1 MPSASS
7 LSVVIGHTLLV
18 IINLLDLIGPNHP
31 TYQQRRSSAA
41 LRMTRGAR
49 RQGSRCR
56 VQGCFRRS
64 GPSPA
69 LQHRV
74 RDGCEP
80 HGPPSGRQ
88 ASAEQPETQAAATI
102 SELLLLGCAVG
113 AAGLGGL
120 GMQAGERHVAL
131 AGLARVLHGLG
142 RDQAPTG
149 RAGGQ
154 GRRLLRDQR
163 GRLAVH
169 PQAGYVCPR
178 SSKMFIRGVGQQLT
192 YLWWWWWWRRSGI
205 LDQLLQKQQ
214 EEERES
220 AGASEQVP
228 PHVPPTTREPS
239 PSAESKVSA
248 ERVKFLMRTISG
260 YASSSSNEPIARAV
274 GSLSAKSVRTN
285 GTAVDEEQRDSP
297 KSSLEDSEYEEDVQD
312 DDDDDSSWTEEVS
325 GRDDSD
331 ADSNKGAGS
340 NSKTGERVPHWL
352 RRCDRYGYL
361 LDDSNDED
369 YEFQG
374 SSSSDEADSLSGD
387 ADDCS
392 SSADGE
398 LEQASGK
405 NEEKGDSGCKESFIS
420 SDQGAEIEFRFGS
433 NGSENGSG
441 ESDSTNELDG
451 DLDSRSRE
459 ADGELGEENDS
470 LVEADASTIDGH
482 ELESAMVTN
491 DRAAENLTDNDQL
504 EINRLV
510 VDESGDGDNE
520 GDDNNSSGNEAGTL
534 GGEVDVSSSR
544 DYEEAERVGD
554 EALSTEDGLEV
565 EQSHS
570 EQMVN
575 EAASSKGGEL
585 DTGDGSNESNNP
597 GSDGEIVEDSQSA
610 CESQQFISIWAA
622 QEYAA
627 LNQTLREAMYS
638 EIELEEERKQLQA
651 RLNHVAARVEAKRA
665 EVCAIKLL
673 LDERERRSE
682 IQEEEAGNYHYH
694 TGENANESDGRVV
707 EINGEIVHE
716 VDSTQSGDEQD
727 GQFVRQEIVPSLLGD
742 FSTTLVENEIL
753 SGENLNRG
761 RHLCIN
767 PCNPSAI
774 ATSGLAGGLEIWGYS
789 HTPRT
794 LSRIALLDP
803 TSFRSKMQTVAAIA
817 WSPEGTN
824 IAMGFEYPH
833 DGKAEF
839 CVVQLAGFKPLEDA
853 KTPQVVPKDRVSL
866 VTSRTHRHGLSS
878 IAWVPSLAGQ
888 ATRQLATTGR
898 AEKDAVVLWSEREWS
913 EESQS
918 CWHEHALH
926 SEQHQD
932 SVQAMC
938 IHSGQSAVFT
948 GGRDGHV
955 IRCSLQSGQTSTV
968 MTAGSDDDALNV
980 NAVLEHPTDPN
991 ILMISSVEVSQNRV
1005 VLHDLRQQYNGIRS
1019 AASVLVATS
1028 DVFATRRLHMQPR
1041 WSPTGVHVSCGG
1053 TGGVVSIWDI
1063 RSVASA
1069 RAQPHQ
1075 YLRLHC
1081 GTLAAF
1087 S

>member
-1 MPSASS
+1 M
-7 LSVVIGHTLLV
+7 
-18 IINLLDLIGPNHP
+18 
-31 TYQQRRSSAA
+31 
-41 LRMTRGAR
+41 AR
-49 RQGSRCR
+49 T
-56 VQGCFRRS
+56 
-64 GPSPA
+64 P
-69 LQHRV
+69 
-74 RDGCEP
+74 RD
-80 HGPPSGRQ
+80 
-88 ASAEQPETQAAATI
+88 
-102 SELLLLGCAVG
+102 
-113 AAGLGGL
+113 
-120 GMQAGERHVAL
+120 
-131 AGLARVLHGLG
+131 
-142 RDQAPTG
+142 
-149 RAGGQ
+149 
-154 GRRLLRDQR
+154 RLLRPCKVAAIKR
-163 GRLAVH
+163 
-169 PQAGYVCPR
+169 
-178 SSKMFIRGVGQQLT
+178 
-192 YLWWWWWWRRSGI
+192 
-205 LDQLLQKQQ
+205 
-214 EEERES
+214 
-220 AGASEQVP
+220 
-228 PHVPPTTREPS
+228 TT
-239 PSAESKVSA
+239 AWA
-248 ERVKFLMRTISG
+248 T
-260 YASSSSNEPIARAV
+260 
-274 GSLSAKSVRTN
+274 
-285 GTAVDEEQRDSP
+285 
-297 KSSLEDSEYEEDVQD
+297 LEDRYD
-312 DDDDDSSWTEEVS
+312 DDGVPRNMEL
-325 GRDDSD
+325 GDSD
-331 ADSNKGAGS
+331 NDVESDSDDEGNIESDNGGGEGNCRNANDTHDTVCTSRGFQADN
-340 NSKTGERVPHWL
+340 P
-352 RRCDRYGYL
+352 
-361 LDDSNDED
+361 
-369 YEFQG
+369 
-374 SSSSDEADSLSGD
+374 
-387 ADDCS
+387 
-392 SSADGE
+392 
-398 LEQASGK
+398 
-405 NEEKGDSGCKESFIS
+405 
-420 SDQGAEIEFRFGS
+420 
-433 NGSENGSG
+433 SENGDDAAASAVTIDTADGTASG
-441 ESDSTNELDG
+441 VGLETPSSDNNFESGTSTSQALDTTEESEPLAPTISKLLGSELVTFDDHTLG
-451 DLDSRSRE
+451 DKLKEAVYEELELQAE
-459 ADGELGEENDS
+459 ADG
-470 LVEADASTIDGH
+470 IIH
-482 ELESAMVTN
+482 RLET
-491 DRAAENLTDNDQL
+491 
-504 EINRLV
+504 
-510 VDESGDGDNE
+510 
-520 GDDNNSSGNEAGTL
+520 
-534 GGEVDVSSSR
+534 
-544 DYEEAERVGD
+544 
-554 EALSTEDGLEV
+554 
-565 EQSHS
+565 
-570 EQMVN
+570 
-575 EAASSKGGEL
+575 
-585 DTGDGSNESNNP
+585 
-597 GSDGEIVEDSQSA
+597 
-610 CESQQFISIWAA
+610 
-622 QEYAA
+622 
-627 LNQTLREAMYS
+627 
-638 EIELEEERKQLQA
+638 
-651 RLNHVAARVEAKRA
+651 KRA
-665 EVCAIKLL
+665 EIRGMKMVLNDRLQRQQSVNRDHIDSGVDLNHSQHDADGDGEEEGVTWKDPDAGVDFIFE
-673 LDERERRSE
+673 LDEETQGDHQATASE
-682 IQEEEAGNYHYH
+682 VPARI
-694 TGENANESDGRVV
+694 ENITTSSVSNE
-707 EINGEIVHE
+707 
-716 VDSTQSGDEQD
+716 
-727 GQFVRQEIVPSLLGD
+727 
-742 FSTTLVENEIL
+742 TLPNSYPTE
-753 SGENLNRG
+753 G